1 MRITKLFNL
10 TLLMLSFGLSAAT
23 IEGKVVNVAD
33 GDTITVLVKN
43 NTQYKKDYK
52 ELTRQRRLSLMV
64 RSQSSLCIN

>member
-10 TLLMLSFGLSAAT
+10 TLMMLSFGLSAAT

-33 GDTITVLVKN
+33 GDTITVLVNN